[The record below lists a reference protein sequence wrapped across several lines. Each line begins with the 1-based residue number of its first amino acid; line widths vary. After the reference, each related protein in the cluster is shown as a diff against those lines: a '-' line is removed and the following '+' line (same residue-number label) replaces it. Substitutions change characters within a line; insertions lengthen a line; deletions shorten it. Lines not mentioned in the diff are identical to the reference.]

1 MNAADQ
7 PDTSAGAT
15 ISPASVAMLAAAVPA
30 GLFALTYLMAAVNGH
45 VGWCL
50 PLVGNCTDITHT
62 GLQPPESFVFRIG
75 MVVVC
80 VLFVA
85 LWKLVGDWFLLHAV
99 SEQDRR
105 RGRRLMRL
113 GLVASLGLLVS
124 EMMLQGS
131 EESAWILH
139 SVGATVYFL
148 SAYLAQLL
156 STIESGRLAR
166 RKPGVITARSL
177 DLKRWIIAAE
187 TLVLVAVI
195 LGRLLGWREIGRP
208 AQWIGSYLMLAYY
221 LSFSLDWRGRFSAG
235 LWARLDPQTRTDAK

>member
-1 MNAADQ
+1 
-7 PDTSAGAT
+7 
-15 ISPASVAMLAAAVPA
+15 
-30 GLFALTYLMAAVNGH
+30 
-45 VGWCL
+45 
-50 PLVGNCTDITHT
+50 
-62 GLQPPESFVFRIG
+62 
-75 MVVVC
+75 
-80 VLFVA
+80 
-85 LWKLVGDWFLLHAV
+85 
-99 SEQDRR
+99 
-105 RGRRLMRL
+105 
-113 GLVASLGLLVS
+113 
-124 EMMLQGS
+124 MMLQGS

>member
-85 LWKLVGDWFLLHAV
+85 LWKLVGDSKLSNVITLAFM
-99 SEQDRR
+99 SSS
-105 RGRRLMRL
+105 
-113 GLVASLGLLVS
+113 SLQS
-124 EMMLQGS
+124 MIIFS
-131 EESAWILH
+131 KFRFPSAEESPDGGTC
-139 SVGATVYFL
+139 SGGVGV
-148 SAYLAQLL
+148 
-156 STIESGRLAR
+156 
-166 RKPGVITARSL
+166 P
-177 DLKRWIIAAE
+177 
-187 TLVLVAVI
+187 
-195 LGRLLGWREIGRP
+195 
-208 AQWIGSYLMLAYY
+208 
-221 LSFSLDWRGRFSAG
+221 
-235 LWARLDPQTRTDAK
+235 